1 MASANNAKK
10 GANVRMKRKERKNIA
25 AGQAHIQS
33 TFNNTVVTITDLQG
47 NAVSWCSS
55 GSLNFRGSRKS
66 TPFAAQSA
74 AETAAKVA
82 IEHGMKTVEVYVKGP
97 GAGRESAI
105 RALQATGLEV
115 TLIKDVTPIPHN
127 GCSEKRKHILDTMI
141 KDAGMRGKAKLID
154 GFIQKNVDEDKENFM
169 NGRNRAVG
177 NG

>member
-105 RALQATGLEV
+105 RALQATGRPADGRTRGHHDQGRHPHSSQWLPSPEAPSC
-115 TLIKDVTPIPHN
+115 LIE
-127 GCSEKRKHILDTMI
+127 G
-141 KDAGMRGKAKLID
+141 
-154 GFIQKNVDEDKENFM
+154 
-169 NGRNRAVG
+169 G
-177 NG
+177 N

>member
-66 TPFAAQSA
+66 TPRSPVCCRDRSQ
-74 AETAAKVA
+74 
-82 IEHGMKTVEVYVKGP
+82 
-97 GAGRESAI
+97 
-105 RALQATGLEV
+105 
-115 TLIKDVTPIPHN
+115 
-127 GCSEKRKHILDTMI
+127 GC
-141 KDAGMRGKAKLID
+141 
-154 GFIQKNVDEDKENFM
+154 
-169 NGRNRAVG
+169 NRAWHEDC
-177 NG
+177 

>member
-66 TPFAAQSA
+66 TPACCRDRSQ
-74 AETAAKVA
+74 
-82 IEHGMKTVEVYVKGP
+82 
-97 GAGRESAI
+97 
-105 RALQATGLEV
+105 
-115 TLIKDVTPIPHN
+115 
-127 GCSEKRKHILDTMI
+127 GC
-141 KDAGMRGKAKLID
+141 
-154 GFIQKNVDEDKENFM
+154 
-169 NGRNRAVG
+169 NRAWHEDC
-177 NG
+177 